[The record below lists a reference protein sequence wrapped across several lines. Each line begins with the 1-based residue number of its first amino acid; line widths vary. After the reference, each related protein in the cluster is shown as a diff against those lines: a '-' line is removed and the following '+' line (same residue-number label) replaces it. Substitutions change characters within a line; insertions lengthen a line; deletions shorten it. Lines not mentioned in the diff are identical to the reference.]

1 MFRKKT
7 NETSVATA
15 EKKTKKGGLKAFLKS
30 RKAKRGSIAVAIV
43 AVFIC
48 IIVLANFATGLLV
61 ERFPN
66 LQFDMTSSQTYGLQD
81 DTVEY
86 LSQLDKDI
94 TVYVLTSEKSFKAG
108 LNAYQGSEYF
118 TQAYTLLKKM
128 AADSKLSLKF
138 VNLAKNPTFTAKYS
152 NIDWNSDTSSHLI
165 LLDAGDDY
173 TVLSLDDCFTYDSE
187 ALNYGYYVYTAS
199 KIEQAI
205 ITGVLDLTTAQKV
218 GVDFITGS
226 GENEDSYT
234 PLKTLLKQ
242 NAYSVSE
249 VNLTTAKLRE
259 ESTIAVLYAP
269 SVDLSEEAAKKLSD
283 WLDNDGDNGRTLI
296 YIPIDLKVE
305 TPNIDAILKEYGMK
319 VSDGIGFCTSSDY
332 YINDPYMFLTD
343 YNADDTTYTATLK
356 NSKVSPLVYYTRDV
370 EITDGS
376 KATALLTDSS
386 SVGVIPFDVDTS
398 EFTSDSDLKKYY
410 KAEGITPAAIGS
422 KTNSDSISSHVAVF
436 GSPYMFSE
444 QFLSTTSFNNANY
457 IVNFCNTVTD
467 RGDMG
472 ITINSASVDNGE
484 LGVTNAT
491 TIITFGIIFIAA
503 VPIVVLIIGL
513 IVFIRRR
520 HR

>member
-1 MFRKKT
+1 MFKKKT
-7 NETSVATA
+7 SETPVTTA
-15 EKKTKKGGLKAFLKS
+15 EKKAKKGRLKAFLKS
-30 RKAKRGSIAVAIV
+30 RKAKRGGVAAAIV

-48 IIVLANFATGLLV
+48 IIVLVNIATGLLV

-66 LQFDMTSSQTYGLQD
+66 LQLDMTAAKTFGLQD

-94 TVYVLTSEKSFKAG
+94 TVYVLTSEKTFKAG
-108 LNAYQGSEYF
+108 LNAYQGGEYF
-118 TQAYTLLKKM
+118 TQAYSLLKKM
-128 AADSKLSLKF
+128 AANSSLSLKF
-138 VNLAKNPTFTAKYS
+138 VDLAKNPTFTAKYG
-152 NIDWNSDTSSHLI
+152 NIDWNSDSASHLI
-165 LLDAGDDY
+165 LLDSGDDY
-173 TVLSLDDCFTYDSE
+173 TVLSLEDCFTYDSE

-226 GENEDSYT
+226 GESEDSYT
-234 PLKTLLKQ
+234 ALKSLLKQ
-242 NAYSVSE
+242 NAYSVTE
-249 VNLTTAKLRE
+249 VNLTTSKLRG
-259 ESTIAVLYAP
+259 ESSVAVLYAP
-269 SVDLSEEAAKKLSD
+269 SVDLSEEAAKKLND
-283 WLDNDGDNGRTLI
+283 WLDNDGDNGKTLI
-296 YIPIDLKVE
+296 YIPIDLQVK
-305 TPNIDAILKEYGMK
+305 TPNIDSILKEYGMK
-319 VSDGIGFCTSSDY
+319 VSDGISFCTSSDY
-332 YINDPYMFLTD
+332 YINDPYMFLAD
-343 YNADDTTYTATLK
+343 YAEDTTYTATLK
-356 NSKVSPLVYYTRDV
+356 NAKVSPIVYYTRDI

-376 KATALLTDSS
+376 KANALLTDSS

-398 EFTSDSDLKKYY
+398 EFESNNDLKKYY

-422 KTNSDSISSHVAVF
+422 KTNSDSISSNVAVF

-472 ITINSASVDNGE
+472 ITINSASVDSKE

-491 TIITFGIIFIAA
+491 TIVTFGVIFIAA
-503 VPIVVLIIGL
+503 IPIIVLLIGL
-513 IVFIRRR
+513 VVFIRRR
-520 HR
+520 NR